1 MNKRRIAA
9 VIGTAAIAGGAALFF
24 SSANASADEIRSIDD
39 LKSTLKGTVSEGQL
53 DAMKDHLGTS
63 AEGVYE
69 RLAVDKITGDI
80 EAVASKEFSDSYA
93 GTWTNSAGTGTIV
106 AITDPALVEDV
117 EALGAKAEV
126 VDSTMDQLEKAKN
139 KLDAVSV
146 PEGVYSWSIDV
157 VKNSLKVAAGDAKAA
172 EEFIQDAGVKAIVDD
187 NAKPAKPLA
196 DIVGGTEYGIDN
208 QSLCSVGFSVTGPQ
222 GDGFLTAGHCGQNGS
237 AVTSGTGQGGSFIDS
252 VFPGED
258 RAYVDAGDGWTV
270 SPNVEGSSQTVADST
285 EAEIGAEVCRSGR
298 TTGWQCGT
306 IQEKDVSVDYPQGTV
321 NGMTGT
327 DACAEPGDS
336 GGSFISGAS
345 AQGMTSGGSGN
356 CSSGGQTFFFPV
368 TDALSA
374 TGTELTV
381 G

>member
-1 MNKRRIAA
+1 IN
-9 VIGTAAIAGGAALFF
+9 
-24 SSANASADEIRSIDD
+24 D
-39 LKSTLKGTVSEGQL
+39 
-53 DAMKDHLGTS
+53 S
-63 AEGVYE
+63 AE
-69 RLAVDKITGDI
+69 
-80 EAVASKEFSDSYA
+80 
-93 GTWTNSAGTGTIV
+93 
-106 AITDPALVEDV
+106 
-117 EALGAKAEV
+117 
-126 VDSTMDQLEKAKN
+126 Q
-139 KLDAVSV
+139 
-146 PEGVYSWSIDV
+146 
-157 VKNSLKVAAGDAKAA
+157 
-172 EEFIQDAGVKAIVDD
+172 
-187 NAKPAKPLA
+187 AKPLE

-222 GDGFLTAGHCGQNGS
+222 GDGFLTAGHCGSTGAS
-237 AVTSGTGQGGSFIDS
+237 VTSGTGQGGSFIDS
-252 VFPGED
+252 VFPGSD
-258 RAYVDAGDGWTV
+258 YAYVDASDGWTV
-270 SPNVEGSSQTVADST
+270 SPNVEGSDQTVADST

-345 AQGMTSGGSGN
+345 AQGMTSGGSGD

-368 TDALSA
+368 EDALSA